1 MIIGPKSREKHIT
14 CGGYKMKTKVLLSFP
29 LCLLVITVGCC
40 VDIGGCW
47 EKEKYERTE
56 HLSAPV
62 PAEGILDIETDVGSV
77 NVIGADV
84 TDCNVTATIC
94 AKAFTEKEAKEL
106 AEQVK
111 LKLEPAGKI
120 LTVRVEKPL
129 SRRCKRS
136 ISIDFEVTVPKQT
149 GLQLESDVG
158 KIRISDIA
166 GRIEAKTDVGE
177 ITCREISG
185 DIDLK
190 TDVGEVEVVYSKTAP
205 AARDVVISTDVGG
218 IDFTAPPDFSAAVDI
233 ATDVGAIKTDKPIA
247 LMGEISKN
255 RLKGTIGNGEGK
267 LRLTTD
273 VGSIKIR

>member
-1 MIIGPKSREKHIT
+1 
-14 CGGYKMKTKVLLSFP
+14 MKKDRFTKVLLSFP

-40 VDIGGCW
+40 VDIGGCG

-62 PAEGILDIETDVGSV
+62 PAEAVLDIETDVGSV
-77 NVIGADV
+77 NVAGADV
-84 TDCNVTATIC
+84 TDCNITATIC

-111 LKLEPAGKI
+111 LKLEPVGKT
-120 LTVRVEKPL
+120 LTVRMEKPL

-149 GLQLESDVG
+149 GLQIESDVG
-158 KIRISDIA
+158 KIRISNTA
-166 GRIEAKTDVGE
+166 GRIQAKTDVGD
-177 ITCREISG
+177 ITCEEISG

-190 TDVGEVEVVYSKTAP
+190 TDVGGVDVAYSKTAP
-205 AARDVVISTDVGG
+205 AARDVVISTDVGS
-218 IDFTAPPDFSAAVDI
+218 INFTAPPNFSAVVNI
-233 ATDVGAIKTDKPIA
+233 ATDVGSIKTDRPIA
-247 LMGEISKN
+247 LMGEISRN
-255 RLKGTIGNGEGK
+255 RLKGTIGTGEGK
-267 LRLTTD
+267 LQLTTD